1 VLLSPRSA
9 DHGGTAI
16 DISEDRIREALETG
30 PDWHSSGAVSWS
42 LGAGATGTFGTDPA
56 PDVAAALTALV
67 AAGDVVHGTAC
78 PVCGRPGDLFA
89 LASRVPADT
98 GRAAPISE
106 VEIDEAMEPL
116 VTEGVIEVAEL
127 IEVDERAC
135 CVRTGRAWRRT
146 PRPS

>member
-30 PDWHSSGAVSWS
+30 P
-42 LGAGATGTFGTDPA
+42 DPA